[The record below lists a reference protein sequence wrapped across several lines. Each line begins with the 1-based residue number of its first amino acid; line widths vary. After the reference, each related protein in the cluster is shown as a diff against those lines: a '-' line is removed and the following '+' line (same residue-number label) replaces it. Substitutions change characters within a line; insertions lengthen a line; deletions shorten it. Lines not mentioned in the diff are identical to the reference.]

1 MGIENMKM
9 PQLGES
15 VTEGTISKWLVSP
28 GDTVNKYDPIAEVQ
42 TDKVNA
48 EVPSSF
54 TGTIKELIAE
64 EGDTLEVG
72 EIICSIEVGGA
83 GSAPSEEAPKEEKKE
98 TAGEK
103 PSQAVANSSQPA
115 AKPSQ
120 PAAKPSQPAAKP
132 SQPAAKPSQP
142 AAKPSQQSKKED
154 GNKARYSPAVLKL
167 SQEHDID
174 LKQVEGTGNG
184 GRITRKDL
192 KKIIESGNIPKA
204 GDAAA
209 SPQAEAAPAPGK
221 EQAKPAAAVKQAAPS
236 PNVPTM
242 PGDIEIPVTGV
253 RKAIASNMVR
263 SKHEAPHAWTMM
275 EVDVT
280 NLVEYRNSLK
290 TEFKQRE
297 GFNLTFFAFFVKAVS
312 QALKEFPQINSMW
325 AGDKIIQ
332 KKDVNISIAVA
343 TDDALFVPVI
353 KNADEKTIKG
363 IAREITDLAG
373 KVRSGKLK
381 SEDMQGGTFTVNN
394 TGSFGSVQ
402 SMGIINYPQAA
413 ILQVESIVKRPVVMN
428 NGMIAVRDMVNLC
441 MSLDHRV
448 LDGLVCGR
456 FLQRIKE
463 ILENTSKENTSVY

>member
-1 MGIENMKM
+1 MAIEQIKM

-15 VTEGTISKWLVSP
+15 VTEGTISKWLVSV
-28 GDTVNKYDPIAEVQ
+28 GDKVNKYDPLAEVM

-54 TGTIKELIAE
+54 SGTIKELIAG
-64 EGDTLEVG
+64 EGDTLAVG
-72 EIICSIEVGGA
+72 EIICTIEIEGGSSDEA
-83 GSAPSEEAPKEEKKE
+83 PAADTAASSSAPS
-98 TAGEK
+98 
-103 PSQAVANSSQPA
+103 ANASAALAPA
-115 AKPSQ
+115 AEEGS
-120 PAAKPSQPAAKP
+120 
-132 SQPAAKPSQP
+132 
-142 AAKPSQQSKKED
+142 
-154 GNKARYSPAVLKL
+154 KARYSPAVLKL
-167 SQEHDID
+167 AQENNID
-174 LKQVEGTGNG
+174 LSLVKGTGAG

-192 KKIIESGNIPKA
+192 KQIIESGNIPQATGQKEEVKEA
-204 GDAAA
+204 VQTQPASQPEAQAQSAAP
-209 SPQAEAAPAPGK
+209 SQPTAPAPSV
-221 EQAKPAAAVKQAAPS
+221 PVAA
-236 PNVPTM
+236 
-242 PGDIEIPVTGV
+242 GDIEIPVTGV
-253 RKAIASNMVR
+253 RKAIAANMLR
-263 SKHEAPHAWTMM
+263 SKHEAPHAWTMV

-280 NLVEYRNSLK
+280 NLVEYRNGLK
-290 TEFKQRE
+290 DDFKKKE

-332 KKDVNISIAVA
+332 KKDINISIAVA

-363 IAREITDLAG
+363 IGREINELAQ
-373 KVRSGKLK
+373 KVRTGKLR

-441 MSLDHRV
+441 LSLDHRV

-456 FLQRIKE
+456 FLARVKE
-463 ILENTSKENTSVY
+463 ILENTSKETTSIY

>member
-54 TGTIKELIAE
+54 TGTIKDLIAD

-72 EIICSIEVGGA
+72 EIICSIEVEGE
-83 GSAPSEEAPKEEKKE
+83 GSAPAEETPKEEPKKE
-98 TAGEK
+98 ADETPQSATK
-103 PSQAVANSSQPA
+103 RNAPSKDS
-115 AKPSQ
+115 
-120 PAAKPSQPAAKP
+120 
-132 SQPAAKPSQP
+132 
-142 AAKPSQQSKKED
+142 

-174 LKQVEGTGNG
+174 LNQVEGTGNG

-192 KKIIESGNIPKA
+192 KKVIESGNIPKA
-204 GDAAA
+204 GEAQA
-209 SPQAEAAPAPGK
+209 PKAEASAPQQAPVK
-221 EQAKPAAAVKQAAPS
+221 EQAVQQPAKQSAPAA
-236 PNVPTM
+236 NVPVV
-242 PGDIEIPVTGV
+242 PGDIEIPVSGI

-280 NLVEYRNSLK
+280 NLVDYRNSLK

-297 GFNLTFFAFFVKAVS
+297 GFNLTFFAFFVKAVA
-312 QALKEFPQINSMW
+312 QALKEYPQINSMW
-325 AGDKIIQ
+325 AGDKIVQ
-332 KKDVNISIAVA
+332 KKDINLSIAVA
-343 TDDALFVPVI
+343 TDDALYVPVI

-363 IAREITDLAG
+363 IAREITELAG
-373 KVRSGKLK
+373 KVRSGKLT
-381 SEDMQGGTFTVNN
+381 SQDMQGGTFTVNN

-456 FLQRIKE
+456 FLQRVKE

>member
-1 MGIENMKM
+1 MAVEQIKM

-15 VTEGTISKWLVSP
+15 VTEGTISKWLVSV
-28 GDTVNKYDPIAEVQ
+28 GDKVNKYDPLAEVM

-54 TGTIKELIAE
+54 SGVIKELVAE
-64 EGDTLEVG
+64 EGDTLAVG
-72 EIICSIEVGGA
+72 EIICTIEVEGGNTVEA
-83 GSAPSEEAPKEEKKE
+83 ASAEQSAPSAAEDTAAPVP
-98 TAGEK
+98 AGD
-103 PSQAVANSSQPA
+103 
-115 AKPSQ
+115 
-120 PAAKPSQPAAKP
+120 
-132 SQPAAKPSQP
+132 
-142 AAKPSQQSKKED
+142 D
-154 GNKARYSPAVLKL
+154 GNKVRYSPAVLKL
-167 SQEHDID
+167 SQEHGID
-174 LKQVEGTGNG
+174 LTQVSGTGAG

-192 KKIIESGNIPKA
+192 LKLIESGNIPVA
-204 GDAAA
+204 GQKVEA
-209 SPQAEAAPAPGK
+209 SPQTAKVQQENLQPISAVSQAVSAPAVNIPV
-221 EQAKPAAAVKQAAPS
+221 AA
-236 PNVPTM
+236 
-242 PGDIEIPVTGV
+242 GDIEIPLTGV
-253 RKAIASNMVR
+253 RKAIAANMLR
-263 SKHEAPHAWTMM
+263 SKHEAPHAWTMV
-275 EVDVT
+275 EVDAT

-290 TEFKQRE
+290 DEFKKKE
-297 GFNLTFFAFFVKAVS
+297 GFNLTFFAFFVKAVA

-332 KKDVNISIAVA
+332 KKEINLSIAVA

-363 IAREITDLAG
+363 IAREISELAV
-373 KVRSGKLK
+373 KVRNGKLR

-456 FLQRIKE
+456 FLARIKE
-463 ILENTSKENTSVY
+463 IIENMTKVNTSIY